1 MKRFIATINTS
12 QNVILKFC
20 FTHIYTIDGECYF
33 ITTFD
38 RDIKLHSF
46 YMKPVANTWQIVQPA
61 QKLASWVMEM
71 EHELAA
77 EIKKRKQLT
86 I

>member
-1 MKRFIATINTS
+1 
-12 QNVILKFC
+12 
-20 FTHIYTIDGECYF
+20 
-33 ITTFD
+33 
-38 RDIKLHSF
+38 
-46 YMKPVANTWQIVQPA
+46 MKPVANTWQIVQPA

>member
-1 MKRFIATINTS
+1 MKRFTATIRAS
-12 QNVILKFC
+12 QNVILKFS

-33 ITTFD
+33 VTTVD
-38 RDIKLHSF
+38 RYIKLHSF
-46 YMKPVANTWQIVQPA
+46 YMKPVANTWQIVQPGE
-61 QKLASWVMEM
+61 KLPSWVLEI
-71 EHELAA
+71 EHVLAI